1 VSNPEKTLAASV
13 VLFDFDGVLFKGDSF
28 ACFMRDYC
36 RRRWWRVVLASPA
49 LLLSAPFV
57 LVRATRRRTMMFL
70 VRLAL
75 LGVSLPRYRMLAQD
89 FGTAL
94 ARDARRFSRQA
105 IDALAAHRH
114 RGARVI
120 VVTGCE
126 ETLAR
131 AMLDGLGLSEVELVA
146 SQFEAGRLAP
156 RIKVHN
162 IGFQKAH
169 QLRLRGVRAPW
180 DAAYGD
186 SFADLDMLAGARSA
200 VLVNPERALLAKLS
214 PRLKSRLSIVEWD

>member
-1 VSNPEKTLAASV
+1 MDDE
-13 VLFDFDGVLFKGDSF
+13 FF
-28 ACFMRDYC
+28 
-36 RRRWWRVVLASPA
+36 
-49 LLLSAPFV
+49 
-57 LVRATRRRTMMFL
+57 

-75 LGVSLPRYRMLAQD
+75 AGISPSSYRSLAQA
-89 FGTAL
+89 FGDAR
-94 ARDARRFSRQA
+94 ARDARRFSRPA
-105 IDALAAHRH
+105 LDALNAHRH

-131 AMLDGLGLSEVELVA
+131 ALLDGLGLADIELVA
-146 SQFEAGRLAP
+146 SRLAPGRLAP
-156 RIKVHN
+156 RVEVHN

-180 DAAYGD
+180 DVAYGD

-200 VLVNPERALLAKLS
+200 VLVDPDRALLARLS
-214 PRLKSRLSIVEWD
+214 PRLGRRLSMVEW